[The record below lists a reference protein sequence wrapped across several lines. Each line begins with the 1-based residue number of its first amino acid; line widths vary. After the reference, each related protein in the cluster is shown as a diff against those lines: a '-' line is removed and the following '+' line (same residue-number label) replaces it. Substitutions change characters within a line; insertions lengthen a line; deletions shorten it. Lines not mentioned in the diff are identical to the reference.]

1 MQHPCGT
8 GDRPVLSALE
18 GHRLEEQLLSL
29 AYSLLCPAQRKK
41 QRSSGAKTK
50 SRLNGKK
57 PTKPIN
63 ARSA

>member
-18 GHRLEEQLLSL
+18 GHRLEEQLLAL
-29 AYSLLCPAQRKK
+29 AYSLLCPSQRKK
-41 QRSSGAKTK
+41 QRSGGPKTK
-50 SRLNGKK
+50 SRLYEKK